1 MLTAG
6 TSPAAAVRT
15 TCASNAS
22 QSKAPSPCI
31 GSSTA
36 DMPVMS
42 RGRMRST
49 GSIRS
54 GSVALARDRHPVA
67 DREHH
72 GLDPGIVGDVV
83 VERLQRNGVV
93 VGGFGIEHG
102 AVPQDVVGEQQP
114 AGSEPRDELLEV
126 GDVVAL
132 VGIDEGQ
139 V

>member
-6 TSPAAAVRT
+6 TSPAAAGRT

-22 QSKAPSPCI
+22 QSNAPSSSI

-72 GLDPGIVGDVV
+72 GLDARVVRDMV
-83 VERLQRNGVV
+83 VERSQRDGVV

-102 AVPQDVVGEQQP
+102 TVPQDVVGEQQP
-114 AGSEPRDELLEV
+114 ARPESRDELL
-126 GDVVAL
+126 
-132 VGIDEGQ
+132 
-139 V
+139 